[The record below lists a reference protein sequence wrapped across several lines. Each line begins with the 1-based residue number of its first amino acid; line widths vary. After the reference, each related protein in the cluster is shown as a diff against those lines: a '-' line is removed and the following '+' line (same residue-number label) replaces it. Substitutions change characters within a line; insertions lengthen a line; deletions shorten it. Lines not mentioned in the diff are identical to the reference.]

1 MIVLSDRYYASTLAY
16 QGAMLK
22 SILGERAVKWLWTVN
37 EPIIIRPD
45 LTFLLTISP
54 ETGMK
59 RLMGRN
65 ERTKFERLEFLREV
79 DKIYRRLAEED
90 GTIVV
95 VEASGPIDEVV
106 ETVLEAIDGNI

>member
-1 MIVLSDRYYASTLAY
+1 WA
-16 QGAMLK
+16 
-22 SILGERAVKWLWTVN
+22 VN
-37 EPIIIRPD
+37 EPVIIRPD

-59 RLMGRN
+59 RITGRN

-95 VEASGPIDEVV
+95 VDASGQIDEVV
-106 ETVLEAIDGNI
+106 ETVLEAIGGNI